1 MKCECFHF
9 IEADDQPYG
18 KRLRVW
24 LCIDC
29 GELKLLK
36 HSVWEWVRMNYG
48 KWQCKIKEYKS
59 R

>member
-24 LCIDC
+24 LCVDC

-48 KWQCKIKEYKS
+48 KWRCKK